1 MHRSSMHQSGY
12 SHDHCQSMEG
22 NDALDLRSE
31 HIQQQRSLLL
41 MEQQQ
46 QLLLQQQQQQQLLL
60 QQQLLQQPP
69 KEQWYSLRRRLSK
82 LVVNASP
89 PSTPLMTAVA
99 PTSASALASTS
110 TSSEG
115 VQSSVGS
122 TSNTYYNNSSI
133 DSPVGQSGA
142 EDPKNHHIHYSQY
155 ANQTDYYSSNNLT
168 ASPVSPEVILQQLQ
182 QQQHQQH
189 QQHQQQHQ
197 QQQRA
202 YNQHHDASH
211 QSLSGHN
218 RVHESH
224 PYTNL
229 RFRNQDRPDIQGR
242 VCSEGSAT
250 AALCVNPGLYCPPT
264 ATTTNTTTTI
274 TTTGLDVVQ
283 EETVHST
290 KAPVQANTH
299 TQHDDMAVL
308 DRTIHHHHQPMMM
321 TMTMATAEPAER
333 DDRHPVVVVH
343 HHGHNDKRLY
353 MPVTTTTPTIDDA
366 TKGSYNPVSAYA
378 STDMVSSTHAVAD
391 LNQNV
396 PRVDAVSLASPYTD
410 YAIDAATSQAAV
422 TLSSITTDRHASL
435 RTAAGTDEPQDIL
448 VPTAV
453 AVNNAMTSDV
463 YSLYQQEQQ
472 ANTTAYHQSTLA
484 TIPLSF
490 GTAQYMQ
497 QQHNTLRSSDTLP
510 KYGNDDLQLP
520 NHHHHHQ
527 QHQHQQ
533 QQHIQ
538 RYESAYKRQQYP
550 EKVIVDDN
558 IYSQQQRQKHNIQR
572 VQPLERDVSANNHYL
587 SSTSIDAISA
597 SASKPETSSPRAS
610 RIAKLAVIR
619 LPLTP
624 EATVKQFKSLL
635 TPNELKE
642 IYDFPEIYF
651 AGAQKIEKIGG
662 SKRRTGADLAETWNV
677 EGTVKD
683 RDGAVY
689 NSGFDDTRGDLY
701 LTRHDH
707 ICYRYEILS
716 LLGKGS
722 FGQVLKCYDH
732 KSKTNVALKII
743 RNKKRF
749 EKQGAIEVKI
759 LKKIRDED
767 PDNKHSLIHIFD
779 SFTFRGHLCLT
790 FELLGANLYEWL
802 KAGSFRGIH
811 LGVIQQF
818 AKQMLGCLHILAE
831 SKIVHCDLKPEN
843 ILLKDVSYLQPSR
856 LDFNPISPSTSS
868 GRSVTTPH
876 ISQEFNA
883 LHPKYEIKVIDFGS
897 SCLENERLYT
907 YIQSRFYRSPEV
919 ILGIP
924 YKMAIDMWSLGCILA
939 ELYTGYP
946 LFPGENEQEQLACI
960 MEIKGVAPP
969 EVLAQGTRT
978 KVFFD
983 SSNRPRLVPSSKGK
997 KRRPSTKTLSSVL
1010 KCTDM
1015 AFLDFIDRCLCWDPN
1030 LRIQPCEAANHP
1042 FVTGARFIPPAPE
1055 IPVSLSSRKLTSAVQ
1070 TVVGK
1075 SSLEWPRT
1083 SRGPDSTTPT
1093 VANGTSVVSSRIKYT
1108 SISSIPSSATI
1119 SSAKGGRVMTAPAA
1133 AQKPSSQKP
1142 EHHQPYQSRSH
1153 QLGSKGSFDLLPQH
1167 RSVLP
1172 SASIERISGGG
1183 GLAATSQNYSSDS
1196 PTRHSTAALTTKG
1209 IYAAPTSTRPPP
1221 SQYTDGVNPTV
1232 APSTKVTSYNGT
1244 GGLAGTYSQSS
1255 APAPTSSCI
1264 NEPLPPI
1271 AYSQNKSLINND
1283 TVRPIP
1289 TLDQQRRHT
1298 YQPLVTARKSRTCL
1312 QNEGYGHPPHQGSLH
1327 PVTHGVGG
1335 MVSSGIYTNAP
1346 RWGLSGSNNDPLRM
1360 PTQRK
1365 ISVSSSRIA
1374 RDGAGGIA
1382 PSSTRTWK

>member
-1 MHRSSMHQSGY
+1 
-12 SHDHCQSMEG
+12 
-22 NDALDLRSE
+22 
-31 HIQQQRSLLL
+31 
-41 MEQQQ
+41 
-46 QLLLQQQQQQQLLL
+46 
-60 QQQLLQQPP
+60 
-69 KEQWYSLRRRLSK
+69 
-82 LVVNASP
+82 
-89 PSTPLMTAVA
+89 MTAVA

-168 ASPVSPEVILQQLQ
+168 ASPVSPE
-182 QQQHQQH
+182 
-189 QQHQQQHQ
+189 
-197 QQQRA
+197 
-202 YNQHHDASH
+202 
-211 QSLSGHN
+211 
-218 RVHESH
+218 
-224 PYTNL
+224 
-229 RFRNQDRPDIQGR
+229 
-242 VCSEGSAT
+242 
-250 AALCVNPGLYCPPT
+250 
-264 ATTTNTTTTI
+264 
-274 TTTGLDVVQ
+274 

-472 ANTTAYHQSTLA
+472 ANTTTYHQSTLA

-587 SSTSIDAISA
+587 STSIDAISA

-749 EKQGAIEVKI
+749 
-759 LKKIRDED
+759 
-767 PDNKHSLIHIFD
+767 
-779 SFTFRGHLCLT
+779 TFRGHLCLT

-883 LHPKYEIKVIDFGS
+883 LHPKYEIKVIDF
-897 SCLENERLYT
+897 
-907 YIQSRFYRSPEV
+907 
-919 ILGIP
+919 
-924 YKMAIDMWSLGCILA
+924 
-939 ELYTGYP
+939 
-946 LFPGENEQEQLACI
+946 GENEQEQLACI

-1232 APSTKVTSYNGT
+1232 ASSTKVTSYNGT

-1374 RDGAGGIA
+1374 RDGTGGIA